1 MSKEVIILTSV
12 WIALALMLLIFVPR
26 DKIRQAIIIFFFK
39 QFLTWILGL
48 TVVHFGLIEY
58 PVRSFAKATMTS
70 FDFEYFFYPAVCV
83 VFNLYYPEGEGWM
96 HEFMYYFYYCS
107 VMTFIEVIVEKYT
120 DILNYIHWTWYITW
134 ITLFITFYIS
144 HKFFLWYF
152 RLNKPN
158 TYF

>member
-39 QFLTWILGL
+39 QFLTWMLGL
-48 TVVHFGLIEY
+48 TVAHFGLIEY
-58 PVRSFAKATMTS
+58 PVRSFAKATKTS
-70 FDFEYFFYPAVCV
+70 FDFEYFFYPAICV
-83 VFNLYYPEGEGWM
+83 VFNLHYPDGKGRV
-96 HEFMYYFYYCS
+96 HEFLYYFYYCS
-107 VMTFIEVIVEKYT
+107 IMTFVEVLAEKYT

-144 HKFFLWYF
+144 HKFYLWYF
-152 RLNKPN
+152 RLNKPSTN
-158 TYF
+158 